1 MGLIPLT
8 ELMPLSEEIR
18 IQMQREGDAMTQG
31 KEGSQGG
38 DKHLRRTCFADTLIL
53 KLQPLD
59 L

>member
-1 MGLIPLT
+1 MT

-18 IQMQREGDAMTQG
+18 GQTQREGDSTTQG
-31 KEGSQGG
+31 EEGGQGG
-38 DKHLRRTCFADTLIL
+38 DKCLRRTCSADTLIS

>member
-1 MGLIPLT
+1 MT

-18 IQMQREGDAMTQG
+18 TQMQREGDAMTQG
-31 KEGSQGG
+31 KEGGQGG